1 VSKANNKKDNA
12 KSSKAAKEA
21 IKTSMNLLDMGGGDQ
36 VLTMNL
42 LTRAIQNSMNSHQ
55 IKAEDAK
62 KMAEHMLNFFGY
74 SDRIIDNILQP
85 DDRDVFY
92 MMEDTGIL
100 TTEREETTLYDGRE
114 WRINYWLLR
123 TNKIQELI
131 RNAPKDDKK
140 DKEDDSGVY
149 TELPD
154 EAWER

>member
-1 VSKANNKKDNA
+1 VSKANNKKDNI

-21 IKTSMNLLDMGGGDQ
+21 IKSSMGLLEMGGGDQ

-42 LTRAIQNSMNSHQ
+42 LTKAIQNSMTSHQ

-114 WRINYWLLR
+114 WRINYWLLK
-123 TNKIQELI
+123 TNRIQELI
-131 RNAPKDDKK
+131 RNAPKEDKK
-140 DKEDDSGVY
+140 DKDNDSGVY